1 MGRIIRHHGQSMM
14 LGYSRNEQVNITNG
28 ATLVTY

>member
-14 LGYSRNEQVNITNG
+14 LGDSRNEQVKITNG
-28 ATLVTY
+28 ATFTT

>member
-14 LGYSRNEQVNITNG
+14 LGDRRNKQVHIANG
-28 ATLVTY
+28 VTFPT